1 MNGNSNGGAGAARV
15 KGAGRMKRSVR
26 ILATTA
32 GLAIAG
38 GAFAQTMDADF
49 AKSVKEWTTRPE
61 FISPLVDHLPV
72 SSTIP
77 SPKQALGDHIGVP
90 NKLHS
95 QEQIVAYFRKLAAAA
110 PDRVRILDIG
120 KTNEGRENIIVMI
133 STPQNMAKL
142 DTYKANLAK
151 LADPR
156 GTSEAEARRI
166 ISETKPI
173 YHLTAGLHS
182 AETGPPE
189 MVMELAYRLLTE
201 DSELIRKIND
211 NLVVAISPVL
221 EGDGRA
227 RYVDW
232 YHQTLVD
239 ETNDL
244 DKPGGPPYWGKYIYH
259 DNNRDMN
266 YSDPSARQL
275 LSYYLEWHPPIMH
288 ELHESVPFLYTYSG
302 QAPQNPDLDPILYG
316 ELPFY
321 SNFEMSQLTK
331 YGMPGVWTHGF
342 VDAWSPGYVG
352 FMASNHNG
360 MLRMYE
366 TFGNGG
372 ATTMMR
378 HVDNGIDQGSARG
391 GNQLMR
397 DWFRPNP
404 AYRNVMWS
412 MRNNTN
418 YMQTGVLS
426 ALQLASNF
434 PNIILENFYKKS
446 ANGVKAGE
454 TKAPYAYVIPAGQK
468 DESRVRFV
476 VDQLTMQ
483 GIEVGRTSAP
493 LKLKEGS
500 YPAGSLVVKLNQP
513 YGRLAKTL
521 LKVQNNYP
529 NESLT
534 TYDDAAWT
542 MGLMTHTDIVEVAD
556 KAVLDVA
563 TSPVKTLD
571 VRGTAAAAG
580 AGGFVVLDNGS
591 VGLANLRYRMPDVA
605 FRVVEKPFTI
615 GKTEV
620 PAGSFIVPASAGSA
634 LRSAAQELGLTA
646 IAAPASIS
654 APTHE
659 VKVPRTALFTT
670 WGATEKV
677 GWVRYAFDQNKTPYD
692 LIYKE
697 QVRAGN
703 LRAKYDVIILPNQG
717 RSAQDIVFD
726 IPVKGKVLP
735 YKRNPQFPSLGE
747 YGESDD
753 IRGGMG
759 HEGLAELARFV
770 EQGGTLIT
778 TGNASAVPATFGL
791 ANDVTVGN
799 PGGNFYAPG
808 PIVKAKVLAPTS
820 PIFYGYTEETM
831 PVRWATNAL
840 FTVRPAVREQVLM
853 EFPGGEASVMSGFMR
868 GAAEIRNRPAI
879 INVPRGQ
886 GRILMFATNPI
897 WRNQTLGEYRML
909 YNAILNWNALGGAN
923 GFAPKRPEPSPDATP
938 EQDDGSRSTRRG
950 G

>member
-1 MNGNSNGGAGAARV
+1 MKFSTRLLGASAL
-15 KGAGRMKRSVR
+15 
-26 ILATTA
+26 LALSA
-32 GLAIAG
+32 QGLA
-38 GAFAQTMDADF
+38 QSMDADF
-49 AKSVKEWTTRPE
+49 ARSVKEWTTRPE
-61 FISPLVDHLPV
+61 FMSPLVDHLPA

-77 SPKQALGDHIGVP
+77 SPKQVLGDHIGVP
-90 NKLHS
+90 NKLHT
-95 QEQIVAYFRKLAAAA
+95 QEQIVDYFRRLAAAA
-110 PDRVRILDIG
+110 PDRVRIIDIG
-120 KTNEGRENIIVMI
+120 KSNEGRDNIIAMI
-133 STPQNMAKL
+133 SSPENMAKL
-142 DTYKANLAK
+142 DTYKRNLGQ

-156 GTSEAEARRI
+156 KINDQEAARI
-166 ISETKPI
+166 IAETKPI

-189 MVMELAYRLLTE
+189 MTMELAYRLLTE
-201 DSELIRKIND
+201 DSELIRKIRD

-221 EGDGRA
+221 EADGRA

-232 YHQTLVD
+232 YHQSLVD
-239 ETNDL
+239 EVNDL

-275 LSYYLEWHPPIMH
+275 LSYFLDWHPPIMH
-288 ELHESVPFLYTYSG
+288 ELHESVPFLYTYAG

-372 ATTMMR
+372 ATTMLR
-378 HVDNGIDQGSARG
+378 HVDNGLDQGNARG
-391 GNQLMR
+391 GNHLKR

-404 AYRNVMWS
+404 PYRNVMWS

-418 YMQTGVLS
+418 YMQTGVLT
-426 ALQLASNF
+426 ALQLASTF
-434 PNIILENFYKKS
+434 PNVILENFYKKS
-446 ANGVKAGE
+446 ANGVKAGQ

-468 DESRVRFV
+468 DESRVKFA
-476 VDQLTMQ
+476 VDQLMLQ
-483 GIEVGRTSAP
+483 GVEVGRTSAP

-500 YPAGSLVVKLNQP
+500 YPAGSLLVKLDQP

-521 LKVQNNYP
+521 LKVQNHYP
-529 NESLT
+529 NESLM

-542 MGLMTHTDIVEVAD
+542 MGMMTHTEIVEIAD
-556 KAVLDVA
+556 KSVLGAA
-563 TSPVKTLD
+563 TTPVTSFDL
-571 VRGTAAAAG
+571 RGTASGAG
-580 AGGFVVLDNGS
+580 AGGFLVLDNGS
-591 VGLANLRYRMPDVA
+591 VNLAVLRYRLADVA
-605 FRVVEKPFTI
+605 IRVVEKPFKV
-615 GKTEV
+615 GKTNV
-620 PAGSFIVPASAGSA
+620 PAGSLVVPASAA
-634 LRSAAQELGLTA
+634 TPLRSAVGELGLTA
-646 IAAPASIS
+646 IAAPGNLGAS
-654 APTHE
+654 THE
-659 VKVPRTALFTT
+659 MAVPRTAMFST

-677 GWVRYAFDQNKTPYD
+677 GWVRYAFDQNSTPYD

-703 LRAKYDVIILPNQG
+703 LRAKYDVIILPHQG
-717 RSAQDIVFD
+717 STAQSIVFD
-726 IPVKGKVLP
+726 IPMRGKPLP
-735 YKRNPQFPSLGE
+735 YKPDSRFPTLGK
-747 YGESDD
+747 YGQSDD

-759 HEGLAELARFV
+759 AEGLAELRKFV

-791 ANDVTVGN
+791 VDTVTVGA

-808 PIVKAKVLAPTS
+808 PIVKAKVLAPAN
-820 PIFYGYTEETM
+820 PIFYGYTEQTM

-840 FTVRPAVREQVLM
+840 FTVRPSAREQVLM
-853 EFPGGEASVMSGFMR
+853 EFPGGQTNVMSGFMR
-868 GAAEIRNRPAI
+868 GGDEIRNRPAI
-879 INVPRGQ
+879 INVAQGQ
-886 GRILMFATNPI
+886 GRVVMFATNPI
-897 WRNQTLGEYRML
+897 WRHQTLGEYRML
-909 YNAILNWNALGGAN
+909 YNAMLNWNALGGPN
-923 GFAPKRPEPSPDATP
+923 GLAPKRPDPGLPLDATP
-938 EQDDGSRSTRRG
+938 EQDDGSRPTRRPE
-950 G
+950 